1 MTRLFLL
8 SIAMQACIASFTP
21 YAQIIMRNKGLSYSL
36 VGVILALGEIA
47 AIILPLVV
55 SSFADMTGHTKRYLS
70 VIAAMVFLLAFPF
83 VLGGGT
89 LLTAMAYVCFAGLFW
104 VLNPL
109 VDGFINSQTSGDSSA
124 YSNIRAAG
132 TMTYVVT
139 LILFALIRFP
149 HEDDNR
155 TIITVILLSTA
166 LFILIS
172 QLQSQD
178 NRSVATVKSGERE
191 EKKLFDPK
199 WFSFQVYLF
208 LFIVALTRIA
218 QGSIDKLLGSYMTE
232 ELQLGSYFTFFL
244 AIGAFC
250 EFFAMIISAKLIRKG
265 KVSAWTFLTISCLAH
280 VVRLLMYVFT
290 DSVMGF
296 ALAQT
301 LHAFTF
307 GTLHVSV
314 MVYIGRNVK
323 KEHYKLAVSL
333 YWACAVNLPQ
343 MLSAFAGG
351 YIIEYFG
358 YRTLFSVYSIFP
370 LIAFILCFATKRT
383 LTYKSRA

>member
-1 MTRLFLL
+1 MTKLFLL

-21 YAQIIMRNKGLSYSL
+21 YAQIIMRNKGLSYSV
-36 VGVILALGEIA
+36 VGVILALGEVA
-47 AIILPLVV
+47 AIILPLVA
-55 SSFADMTGHTKRYLS
+55 SSFADMTGHTKRYLQ

-83 VLGGGT
+83 ILGHGA
-89 LLTAMAYVCFAGLFW
+89 LVTAIAYILFSGLFW

-109 VDGFINSQTSGDSSA
+109 VDGFINTQTSGDASA

-139 LILFALIRFP
+139 LIVFALIQFP
-149 HEDDNR
+149 HENDNSS
-155 TIITVILLSTA
+155 IIVVILLSTA
-166 LFILIS
+166 MFILIS
-172 QLQSQD
+172 QLQALD
-178 NRSVATVKSGERE
+178 LRE
-191 EKKLFDPK
+191 VPVEEEKNEKKKLFDPK

-218 QGSIDKLLGSYMTE
+218 QGSVDKLLGSYMTE
-232 ELQLGSYFTFFL
+232 ELKLGSYFTFFL

-265 KVSAWTFLTISCLAH
+265 KVSAWSFLTISCLAH
-280 VVRLLMYVFT
+280 VVRLLLYVFT
-290 DSVMGF
+290 DGVVGF
-296 ALAQT
+296 AVAQT

-307 GTLHVSV
+307 GTLHVAV

-343 MLSAFAGG
+343 MLAAFVGG
-351 YIIEYFG
+351 YIIEFFG
-358 YRTLFSVYSIFP
+358 YKTLFFTYSFFP
-370 LIAFILCFATKRT
+370 LVAFILCFATKRT